1 MIAVS
6 VLFWLMV
13 LGLKYNAFK
22 SWFVD
27 LTALTDKKRSI
38 PKTEEALFMNSCTVA
53 YAFYETDFRIR
64 RFAEALS
71 GPGAR
76 TDAIALQTETTK
88 KFEIIEGV
96 SVYRIQ
102 KKGFRQTGRSI

>member
-38 PKTEEALFMNSCTVA
+38 PK
-53 YAFYETDFRIR
+53 RKR
-64 RFAEALS
+64 RYL
-71 GPGAR
+71 
-76 TDAIALQTETTK
+76 
-88 KFEIIEGV
+88 
-96 SVYRIQ
+96 
-102 KKGFRQTGRSI
+102 